1 MLKTSTN
8 ENYLGD
14 DFEVSE
20 KNVTKLGKV
29 KLVQLSVSGKH
40 QQMGGI
46 CQQTSTETTPYKNSC
61 VCGRKYSNR
70 SGLWKHLRV
79 CGNTEH
85 KSVDA
90 AKETETGHPIQAQ
103 KKHPPKNFDCS
114 CGKKYKER
122 TGLWKHQKI
131 CNWIEEAEP
140 EPEPEQ
146 EHEAI
151 NKPLEKM
158 NENNAMFVMEIIKQN
173 QDFIHKL
180 VMDQTSKMMEMVKES
195 SHTSI
200 TNNNNNNTNNFN
212 INMFLNEKCGNA
224 MNIMDFI
231 NSLPL
236 QLDDLDNTAKV
247 GYVNGISNIFLRGLN
262 ELDVCERPIHCSDLK
277 RETIYIKDNN
287 VWEKDEDKGKVKK
300 TIQYIT
306 QKNLKQLNDWV
317 KENPESKDIKTKKHN
332 DYMKI
337 LSKCT
342 GGIDDEEKER
352 FFGKIIKNV
361 SKEVYID
368 KNDK

>member
-8 ENYLGD
+8 ANYALENSVIN
-14 DFEVSE
+14 EQ
-20 KNVTKLGKV
+20 NVTKIGKV
-29 KLVQLSVSGKH
+29 KLVSLSVSGKH
-40 QQMGGI
+40 QHLPPF
-46 CQQTSTETTPYKNSC
+46 CQQKSTETTPYKNSC
-61 VCGRKYSNR
+61 ICGRKYANR
-70 SGLWKHLRV
+70 SGLWKHVKV
-79 CGNTEH
+79 CGNIEH
-85 KSVDA
+85 KSVDGVQ
-90 AKETETGHPIQAQ
+90 ETETPQPVDGP
-103 KKHPPKNFDCS
+103 KKQPPKNFDCG

-122 TGLWKHQKI
+122 TGLWKHQKV
-131 CNWIEEAEP
+131 CNWGEESEP
-140 EPEPEQ
+140 GPD
-146 EHEAI
+146 AI
-151 NKPLEKM
+151 NQPLEKI
-158 NENNAMFVMEIIKQN
+158 NHNNAMFVMEIIKQN

-195 SHTSI
+195 SHTNI
-200 TNNNNNNTNNFN
+200 TNNNNNNNTNNFN
-212 INMFLNEKCGNA
+212 INMFLNEKCRNA
-224 MNIMDFI
+224 MNIMDFV

-236 QLDDLDNTAKV
+236 QLDDLDNTANV

-262 ELDVCERPIHCSDLK
+262 ELDIYERPIHCSDLK

-317 KENPESKDIKTKKHN
+317 KENPESKDIKTKKH
-332 DYMKI
+332 DHYMKI

-342 GGIDDEEKER
+342 GGIDDEENEK

-368 KNDK
+368 KNEN

>member
-8 ENYLGD
+8 EKYLAD
-14 DFEVSE
+14 DSE
-20 KNVTKLGKV
+20 DPVKNVTKLGKV
-29 KLVQLSVSGKH
+29 KLVPISVSWKH
-40 QQMGGI
+40 QQTSPFYPK
-46 CQQTSTETTPYKNSC
+46 TSTETTPYKNSC
-61 VCGRKYSNR
+61 VCGRKYANR
-70 SGLWKHLRV
+70 SGLWKHVRI
-79 CGNTEH
+79 CGNAEH
-85 KSVDA
+85 KTVENA
-90 AKETETGHPIQAQ
+90 QETETETETGHSTQAQ
-103 KKHPPKNFDCS
+103 KKQPPKNFDCS

-131 CNWIEEAEP
+131 CNWVEEP
-140 EPEPEQ
+140 T
-146 EHEAI
+146 
-151 NKPLEKM
+151 KPLEKI

-195 SHTSI
+195 SHTNI
-200 TNNNNNNTNNFN
+200 TNNNNNTNNFN
-212 INMFLNEKCGNA
+212 INMFLNEKCSNA
-224 MNIMDFI
+224 MNIMDFV

-236 QLDDLDNTAKV
+236 QLDDLDNTANV

-262 ELDVCERPIHCSDLK
+262 ELDIYQRPIHCSDLK

-317 KENPESKDIKTKKHN
+317 KENPESKDITTKKH
-332 DYMKI
+332 DHYMKI

-342 GGIDDEEKER
+342 GGIDDEENEK